1 MSDDLMAEQPGKSAV
16 EEPAA
21 SPKAPRK
28 QSFKGTGFLR
38 LWTGESVSL
47 AGTEITFMA
56 MSIIAVTTLAA
67 TPWQMGVLEAAESAA
82 VLLLGLSAGVWADRY
97 ERRRIMLVANLAR
110 SALVLAIPVLFWLDL
125 LSMTVLYAVVFLV
138 GALSLLFDSAM
149 SAYLPRLLPRSQ
161 LERANSW
168 MEGSASVGMV
178 AGPGLAGIL
187 VQIVSAPIALI
198 VDSVSY
204 LVSYAALSRLPKA
217 PPSAD
222 PAEDAD
228 DADGKPVPPVRE
240 EPVQPVQQEP
250 DGPAAGLTPVT
261 PPVGPPKETH
271 RAEVLKGLRV
281 LRHDPIQRP
290 MTLAAAHFNIFHS
303 MFFAVNVLFLLKVLD
318 FSPGLLGITSMAG
331 GAAGLVGASCTPFLT
346 RRLGQGPALIAVYAV
361 PGLAAVLV
369 PLAAGA
375 DRALAIV
382 LVSVSTFG
390 YTFAVVVNLV
400 ISDTVKQTLVPD
412 HLLGRVTASTR
423 FISWGVQPIGAL
435 LGGWLGGWLGLVE
448 VMVLASVGLVA
459 SALWPLLS
467 PVRTLITLPDS
478 ETDEAG
484 AAQDEGSGR
493 SA

>member
-1 MSDDLMAEQPGKSAV
+1 MHVSDDLMAER
-16 EEPAA
+16 PAEG
-21 SPKAPRK
+21 PQAPRK
-28 QSFKGTGFLR
+28 KSFKGTGFLR
-38 LWTGESVSL
+38 LWTGESISL

-56 MSIIAVTTLAA
+56 IGIIAVTTLAA

-82 VLLLGLSAGVWADRY
+82 VLFLGLSAGVWADRY

-110 SALVLAIPVLFWLDL
+110 SVLVLAIPVLFWFDL
-125 LSMTVLYAVVFLV
+125 LNMAVLYVVVFLV

-187 VQIVSAPIALI
+187 VQIVSAPVALV

-204 LVSYAALSRLPKA
+204 LMSYSTLAGLPKA

-222 PAEDAD
+222 PADEEGHGAESGK
-228 DADGKPVPPVRE
+228 DGAE
-240 EPVQPVQQEP
+240 
-250 DGPAAGLTPVT
+250 
-261 PPVGPPKETH
+261 ETH
-271 RAEVLKGLRV
+271 RAQVLKGLRV
-281 LRHDPIQRP
+281 LVRDRYQRP

-303 MFFAVNVLFLLKVLD
+303 MFFAVNVLFLLTVLD
-318 FSPGLLGITSMAG
+318 FSPGLLGATSMAG
-331 GAAGLVGASCTPFLT
+331 GVAGLVGASCTPFLT
-346 RRLGQGPALIAVYAV
+346 RRLGQGPSLILVYAV

-369 PLAAGA
+369 PLSAGA
-375 DRALAIV
+375 GREVAVV
-382 LVSVSTFG
+382 LVSVSTFV

-423 FISWGVQPIGAL
+423 FISWGVQPVGAL
-435 LGGWLGGWLGLVE
+435 LGGWLGTRFGLIE
-448 VMVLASVGLVA
+448 VMVTASVGLVA
-459 SALWPLLS
+459 AALWPLFS
-467 PVRTLITLPDS
+467 PVRTLIILPGDGDGDGDGNG
-478 ETDEAG
+478 EPEKGPAPV
-484 AAQDEGSGR
+484 EGGDGR
-493 SA
+493 V